1 MKDVL
6 FITGFEKL
14 TATMNVN
21 SELINNLSKNFK
33 NIYFVNS
40 GNLAFPKDNKIDENI
55 KNIKKLSNMYFIN
68 PIDFKEFNNFLKD
81 KNVFVIS
88 NYGTYLYAA
97 KLNFF
102 LKRKKIKIF

>member
-14 TATMNVN
+14 TTLTMNVN

-40 GNLAFPKDNKIDENI
+40 GNLAFPKD
-55 KNIKKLSNMYFIN
+55 
-68 PIDFKEFNNFLKD
+68 
-81 KNVFVIS
+81 
-88 NYGTYLYAA
+88 
-97 KLNFF
+97 
-102 LKRKKIKIF
+102 IKIR

>member
-40 GNLAFPKDNKIDENI
+40 GNLAFPKDTKIDKNI

-68 PIDFKEFNNFLKD
+68 PEILK
-81 KNVFVIS
+81 I
-88 NYGTYLYAA
+88 
-97 KLNFF
+97 
-102 LKRKKIKIF
+102 